1 MFYGRKTESINILD
15 SLAQFRLKTHGIFR
29 HLYRTLCFS
38 RKNNKKMA
46 ISERTDLGAHVDLC
60 AERYRALEQKL
71 DNLEE
76 RMDKIEEHIIV
87 IRTTLMAHNNASQNK
102 DSSATEKAQGTIITI
117 GTAFGVALL
126 TGLITTIVHFIMK

>member
-1 MFYGRKTESINILD
+1 
-15 SLAQFRLKTHGIFR
+15 
-29 HLYRTLCFS
+29 
-38 RKNNKKMA
+38 MA

-60 AERYRALEQKL
+60 AERYRTLEQKL

-76 RMDKIEEHIIV
+76 RMDKLEEHIIV
-87 IRTTLMAHNNASQNK
+87 IRTTLMAQSHVTSQNK
-102 DSSATEKAQGTIITI
+102 DTSATEKAQGTIITI

>member
-1 MFYGRKTESINILD
+1 
-15 SLAQFRLKTHGIFR
+15 
-29 HLYRTLCFS
+29 
-38 RKNNKKMA
+38 MA
-46 ISERTDLGAHVDLC
+46 ASERTNLEAHVDLC

-71 DNLEE
+71 DALEE

-87 IRTTLMAHNNASQNK
+87 IRTTLMANQAVQSASKESGN
-102 DSSATEKAQGTIITI
+102 SATEKAQGTIITI

>member
-1 MFYGRKTESINILD
+1 
-15 SLAQFRLKTHGIFR
+15 
-29 HLYRTLCFS
+29 
-38 RKNNKKMA
+38 MA

-76 RMDKIEEHIIV
+76 RMDKLEEHMIV
-87 IRTTLMAHNNASQNK
+87 IRSTLLANQTVSHNK
-102 DSSATEKAQGTIITI
+102 DSSVTEKTQGTIITI

>member
-1 MFYGRKTESINILD
+1 
-15 SLAQFRLKTHGIFR
+15 
-29 HLYRTLCFS
+29 
-38 RKNNKKMA
+38 MA

-87 IRTTLMAHNNASQNK
+87 IRTTLMTNQAIQSTNK
-102 DSSATEKAQGTIITI
+102 DSAASAATEKAQGTIITI

-126 TGLITTIVHFIMK
+126 TGLLTVLVQFILK